1 MLILPMDF
9 ADASL
14 VVLAEDLREGRI
26 LTNDRRDF
34 SIYRWNNTKPFEN
47 LLFLE

>member
-1 MLILPMDF
+1 
-9 ADASL
+9 
-14 VVLAEDLREGRI
+14 